1 MVTEH
6 IPVAWHAIF
15 GHHRAS
21 LAWTGHPSSP
31 DLNPIEN
38 VWAQLKR
45 RIQRR
50 EQKAGHPAR
59 TRDKLIA
66 IAQEVWEGIDWE
78 GVDKAIAGMGGRIA
92 TVILRKGGHTKY

>member
-1 MVTEH
+1 MDW
-6 IPVAWHAIF
+6 P
-15 GHHRAS
+15 
-21 LAWTGHPSSP
+21 PSSP

-38 VWAQLKR
+38 IWAQLKR

-59 TRDKLIA
+59 TRGKLIA
-66 IAQEVWEGIDWE
+66 IAQEEWEGIDWE

-92 TVILRKGGHTKY
+92 TVIQLWLLAGSARPTASALGRIRTFGS